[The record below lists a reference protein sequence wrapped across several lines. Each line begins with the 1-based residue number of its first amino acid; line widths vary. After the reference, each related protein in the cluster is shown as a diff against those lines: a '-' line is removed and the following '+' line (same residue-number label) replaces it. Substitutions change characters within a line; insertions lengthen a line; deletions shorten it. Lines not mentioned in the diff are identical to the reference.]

1 MIRITYTTVGVSIVI
16 GELLAEVRKDHQET
30 QKDLAEHLHVSV
42 ATIRSWERENSS
54 PSHEMLIAICKLYR
68 VSADYLL
75 GLTRVDPVRMQKQ
88 QERLTSD
95 ELAEVQS
102 YSEYLLWKRNQS
114 IKNKDG

>member
-1 MIRITYTTVGVSIVI
+1 MI

-30 QKDLAEHLHVSV
+30 QKDLAEHLQVSV

-54 PSHEMLIAICKLYR
+54 PSHEMLVAICKLYQ

-88 QERLTSD
+88 REQLTSD
-95 ELAEVQS
+95 ELAEIQT
-102 YSEYLLWKRNQS
+102 YSEYLLWKRNLGA
-114 IKNKDG
+114 KR

>member
-1 MIRITYTTVGVSIVI
+1 MI

-54 PSHEMLIAICKLYR
+54 PSHDMLVAICKLYQ

-88 QERLTSD
+88 RERLTSD
-95 ELAEVQS
+95 ELAEIQT
-102 YSEYLLWKRNQS
+102 YSEYLLWKRNLGA
-114 IKNKDG
+114 KR

>member
-1 MIRITYTTVGVSIVI
+1 MIRITYTTDGVSIVI

-30 QKDLAEHLHVSV
+30 QKDLAKHLHVSV

-54 PSHEMLIAICKLYR
+54 PSHEMLIAICKLYH
-68 VSADYLL
+68 VSSDYLL

-95 ELAEVQS
+95 ELAEIQTF
-102 YSEYLLWKRNQS
+102 SEYLIWKRNS
-114 IKNKDG
+114 GTKNKGG

>member
-1 MIRITYTTVGVSIVI
+1 MV
-16 GELLAEVRKDHQET
+16 GELLAEIRKDHHET

-54 PSHEMLIAICKLYR
+54 PSHEMLVAICKLYH

-88 QERLTSD
+88 RERLTSD
-95 ELAEVQS
+95 ELAEIQAF
-102 YSEYLLWKRNQS
+102 SEYLLWKRNLNV
-114 IKNKDG
+114 KNKGG